1 MKVIKEQEFT
11 QVVNRTYDK
20 GNNIAKI
27 YVTEYATLYLVTI
40 QLLGYACPSVYEWK
54 AYKKEAKT
62 IDEAV
67 RAIIAEAIKKGNI

>member
-20 GNNIAKI
+20 GYNIAKI

-54 AYKKEAKT
+54 AYKKEAKPM
-62 IDEAV
+62 DEAV

>member
-1 MKVIKEQEFT
+1 MKVIKEHEFT
-11 QVVNRTYDK
+11 QKVNRTYDK

-27 YVTEYATLYLVTI
+27 YVTECATLYLVTI
-40 QLLGYACPSVYEWK
+40 QLLGYACPSVCEWK

>member
-1 MKVIKEQEFT
+1 MKVIKEHEFT
-11 QVVNRTYDK
+11 QEVDRTYDK

-27 YVTEYATLYLVTI
+27 YVTEYATLYLVTV

-54 AYKKEAKT
+54 AYKKKAKT

-67 RAIIAEAIKKGNI
+67 RTIIAEAIKKGNI

>member
-1 MKVIKEQEFT
+1 MKVIKEHEFT
-11 QVVNRTYDK
+11 QKVNRTYDK
-20 GNNIAKI
+20 SNNIAKI

>member
-1 MKVIKEQEFT
+1 MKVIKEYEFT
-11 QVVNRTYDK
+11 QEVNRTYDK

-62 IDEAV
+62 MEEAV
-67 RAIIAEAIKKGNI
+67 RTIIAEAIKRGNI

>member
-1 MKVIKEQEFT
+1 MKVIKEHEFT
-11 QVVNRTYDK
+11 QKVNRTYDK

-62 IDEAV
+62 MDEAV
-67 RAIIAEAIKKGNI
+67 RTIISEAIKRGNI

>member
-1 MKVIKEQEFT
+1 MKVIKELEFT
-11 QVVNRTYDK
+11 QEVNRTYDK

-27 YVTEYATLYLVTI
+27 YATECATLYLITI

-62 IDEAV
+62 MEEAV
-67 RAIIAEAIKKGNI
+67 RTIIAEAIKKGNI

>member
-1 MKVIKEQEFT
+1 MKVIKEHEFT
-11 QVVNRTYDK
+11 QKVNRTYDK
-20 GNNIAKI
+20 SNNIAKI
-27 YVTEYATLYLVTI
+27 YVTECATLYLVTI
-40 QLLGYACPSVYEWK
+40 QLLGYVCPSVYEWK

>member
-11 QVVNRTYDK
+11 QEVNRTYDK

-27 YVTEYATLYLVTI
+27 YVTECATLYLVTI
-40 QLLGYACPSVYEWK
+40 QLLGYACPSVYEWE

-62 IDEAV
+62 MEEAV
-67 RAIIAEAIKKGNI
+67 RTIIAEAIKRGNI

>member
-1 MKVIKEQEFT
+1 MKLIKEQEFT
-11 QVVNRTYDK
+11 QEVDRTYDK

-40 QLLGYACPSVYEWK
+40 QLVGYACPSVYEWK

-62 IDEAV
+62 MDEAV
-67 RAIIAEAIKKGNI
+67 RTIIAEAIKKGNI

>member
-11 QVVNRTYDK
+11 QEVNRTYDK

-27 YVTEYATLYLVTI
+27 YVSECATLYLVTI

-62 IDEAV
+62 MEEAV
-67 RAIIAEAIKKGNI
+67 RTIIAEAIKRGNI

>member
-27 YVTEYATLYLVTI
+27 YVTECATLYLVTI

-54 AYKKEAKT
+54 AYKKDAKT
-62 IDEAV
+62 MDEAV
-67 RAIIAEAIKKGNI
+67 RMIIAEAIKKGNI

>member
-1 MKVIKEQEFT
+1 MKVIKEHEFT
-11 QVVNRTYDK
+11 QEVNRTYDK

-54 AYKKEAKT
+54 AYKKDAKT
-62 IDEAV
+62 MDEAV
-67 RAIIAEAIKKGNI
+67 RMIIAEATKKGNI

>member
-1 MKVIKEQEFT
+1 MKVIKEQELT

-27 YVTEYATLYLVTI
+27 YVTECATLYLVTI

-67 RAIIAEAIKKGNI
+67 RTIIAEAVKKGNI

>member
-1 MKVIKEQEFT
+1 MKVIKEREFT
-11 QVVNRTYDK
+11 QKVNRTYDK

-27 YVTEYATLYLVTI
+27 YVAECATLYLVTI

-62 IDEAV
+62 MDEAV
-67 RAIIAEAIKKGNI
+67 RTIITEAIKKGNI

>member
-1 MKVIKEQEFT
+1 MKVIKEQELT

-27 YVTEYATLYLVTI
+27 YVTECARLYLVTI

-62 IDEAV
+62 MDEAV
-67 RAIIAEAIKKGNI
+67 RTIIAEAIKRGNI

>member
-1 MKVIKEQEFT
+1 MKVIKEYEFT
-11 QVVNRTYDK
+11 QEVNRTYDK

-27 YVTEYATLYLVTI
+27 YVTECATLYLVTI

-62 IDEAV
+62 MDEAV
-67 RAIIAEAIKKGNI
+67 RAIIDEAIKRGNI

>member
-1 MKVIKEQEFT
+1 MKVIKEHEFT
-11 QVVNRTYDK
+11 QAVNRTYDK
-20 GNNIAKI
+20 GNNIAKV
-27 YVTEYATLYLVTI
+27 YVTECATLSLVTI

-62 IDEAV
+62 MDEAV